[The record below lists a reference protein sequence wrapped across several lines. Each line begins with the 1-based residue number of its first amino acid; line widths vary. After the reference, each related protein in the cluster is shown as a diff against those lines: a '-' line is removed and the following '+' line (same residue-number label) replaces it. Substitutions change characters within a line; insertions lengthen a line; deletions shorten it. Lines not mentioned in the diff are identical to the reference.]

1 MVAIEGNNLSMVKS
15 LLNHGSY
22 RAQKDRRGRGRSSS
36 QQKVLQLAAERG
48 AFDIVEELLS
58 FEGKNDDE
66 KMRIYQ
72 NWSLLTLILSSSIPD
87 TEMTEIVEKLLKKG
101 YEPTAVDKGYW
112 GRKFENHPPVLQSVL
127 WEQMNETERTYWGKV
142 GFEGN
147 NRKVLLFFC
156 KYPHRIASKESW
168 EKLMKY
174 LCSETKLNH
183 PLFKLI
189 LKWSYKLGDVRGDNG
204 QDISG
209 CKEVGS

>member
-1 MVAIEGNNLSMVKS
+1 M
-15 LLNHGSY
+15 
-22 RAQKDRRGRGRSSS
+22 
-36 QQKVLQLAAERG
+36 
-48 AFDIVEELLS
+48 
-58 FEGKNDDE
+58 
-66 KMRIYQ
+66 
-72 NWSLLTLILSSSIPD
+72 
-87 TEMTEIVEKLLKKG
+87 KKG

-156 KYPHRIASKESW
+156 KYPHRIASKEPW

-204 QDISG
+204 KTFLDVKRWVPKKISHLAFDEYFCKKSNTSSEEFFCASDIRFYLFG
-209 CKEVGS
+209 KGILP